1 MGIKEFAGSVIEDKR
16 TLAAIIVLTILWRA
30 YISLGGEIAPW
41 ESMCSGIAL
50 ILLGWIL
57 FAYFFDMS
65 VKLKGWIISNRVY
78 QGFGVCLFVINIFVL
93 LYYGMRW
100 YRLLHVE
107 TYLPLDFIFRDVRYV
122 ALVVFYC
129 AVIWSAGYLKKMH
142 GDYTSLSEKRTLM
155 HIVSPLLFPRGKKL
169 KEMNMREL
177 LGTVIM
183 DERTLIVII
192 GLTFLWR
199 IFITLDK
206 QLALWESACSG
217 VAVIIMG
224 WLFLAYIC
232 AMPGKVRGWSGLV
245 RVYHGIS
252 TGVIA
257 INFYVIAYYAMKWYG
272 LAGIGGVTEAY
283 VPLDFVFADISYF
296 ALVIFYCASIALSK
310 YLKRAH
316 EGYSLLSTEV
326 SKAK

>member
-16 TLAAIIVLTILWRA
+16 TLALIIVLTILWRA

-57 FAYFFDMS
+57 FAYFYAMS

-78 QGFGVCLFVINIFVL
+78 QGFTVCLFVINIFVL
-93 LYYGMRW
+93 IYYGLRW

-169 KEMNMREL
+169 KEMNMQEL

-199 IFITLDK
+199 IFITLDR
-206 QLALWESACSG
+206 QIALWESMGSG
-217 VAVIIMG
+217 IALFIMG
-224 WLFLAYIC
+224 WLFFAYIWS
-232 AMPGKVRGWSGLV
+232 MSRKVRDWSELV
-245 RVYHGIS
+245 GVYHGIS

-257 INFYVIAYYAMKWYG
+257 INIYVIVYYAMKWYA

-326 SKAK
+326 SKTK